1 MAIFLT
7 QIHCKECGYPTNWED
22 CEQVGC
28 WCHAN
33 NDYQSYGEWLLSEV
47 EE

>member
-7 QIHCKECGYPTNWED
+7 QIHCKECGYPDNWED
-22 CEQVGC
+22 CEQVDC

-33 NDYQSYGEWLLSEV
+33 NDYQTYREWLLQEA
-47 EE
+47 E